1 MIERCG
7 QTKLARERSPAL
19 ADRVVQCKSE
29 LMTLAPPPSLF
40 DRARVTRNRD
50 RASLQFED
58 YAFLKARESTQ
69 LFERL
74 QDISRSF
81 DRALDLGAHT
91 GQASAAMLRT
101 GKVKDILALEAA
113 PGMLSQLRSVGF
125 ETIAGSE
132 DRLPFQPGTFDLI
145 VSVLA
150 LHWANDLPGVL
161 SQIRSVLKPDGLFL
175 GCLFGADSLMEL
187 RAALIEA
194 ESELIGGVSPRLSP
208 LPGLQDIAGLLQRA
222 GFALPVA
229 DRDEVVVRYSHPM
242 KLLEDLKGMGEQAA
256 FMPREGQA
264 RRPLSRRLLA
274 RMSEIYFDRF
284 REPDGKVRAT
294 FKIIW
299 MSGWAPHESQP
310 KPLKPGS
317 GKFSLADAV
326 RQRGKPDK
334 A

>member
-1 MIERCG
+1 M
-7 QTKLARERSPAL
+7 ARERSPAL
-19 ADRVVQCKSE
+19 ADRVVQCISE
-29 LMTLAPPPSLF
+29 LMSLASPPSLF

-50 RASLQFED
+50 RASSRYRD
-58 YAFLKARESTQ
+58 YAFLKARESNQ

-81 DRALDLGAHT
+81 ERGLDLGAHD
-91 GQASAAMLRT
+91 GQASEALRQT
-101 GKVKDILALEAA
+101 GKVNEIIALEAA
-113 PGMLSQLRSVGF
+113 SGMLERLSEAGF
-125 ETIAGSE
+125 ETRNANE
-132 DRLPFQPGTFDLI
+132 DVLPFEASSFDLI

-161 SQIRSVLKPDGLFL
+161 AQIRAVLKPDGLFL
-175 GCLFGADSLMEL
+175 GCMFGGDTLMEL

-194 ESELIGGVSPRLSP
+194 ESEILGGVSPRLSP
-208 LPGLQDIAGLLQRA
+208 LPGLQDVAGLLQRV

-229 DRDEVVVRYSHPM
+229 DVDEVVVRYSHPM

-274 RMSEIYFDRF
+274 RMSDIYINRF
-284 REPDGKVRAT
+284 SDPDGKVRAT

-326 RQRGKPDK
+326 RKQGESGTD
-334 A
+334 